1 MFTGLTGNRPLLHPR
16 RADEDVRAAPR
27 GSGRPFEEK
36 EGAVFSDGAYK
47 AIAAAKSVLFQPDW
61 KKVFEPEALAES
73 VRQIT
78 KTE

>member
-1 MFTGLTGNRPLLHPR
+1 
-16 RADEDVRAAPR
+16 
-27 GSGRPFEEK
+27 
-36 EGAVFSDGAYK
+36 
-47 AIAAAKSVLFQPDW
+47 VLFQPDW